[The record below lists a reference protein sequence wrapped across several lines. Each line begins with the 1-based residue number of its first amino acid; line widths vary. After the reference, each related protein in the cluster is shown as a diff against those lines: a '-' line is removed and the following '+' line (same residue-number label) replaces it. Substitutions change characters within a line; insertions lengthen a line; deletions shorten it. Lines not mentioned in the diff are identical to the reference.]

1 MLKKLANGFDRRI
14 AWGLLLTLG
23 IVIYPWVAS
32 RYYLQIASVA
42 VVFAVSIVG
51 YDFVLGRAG
60 QLSLSHAAFVGIG
73 AYTSALLAVRL
84 GMPFWI
90 SLPAAGIVAALF
102 GFAVGVPS
110 LRLRGHYLAIATLG
124 FGEIVRLVLTHWTAV
139 TNGVDGIA
147 RIPAPAFGP
156 LVIGDNI
163 GQYYLGVA
171 ILAVL
176 VWVAWR
182 INASKFGL
190 VLVAIREGET
200 AAEVMG
206 IDTGRG
212 KLMAFVLAAFYAG
225 TAGSLYA
232 YLFSYISPETFS
244 LEQSIVMLAML
255 LLGGIGSIAGAVIGA
270 VVLSFLP
277 EWLRFLKDYYLIVYG
292 IGILLM
298 MSFMPNG
305 IVGFVRERWGPIAR
319 RERRLGWRSSSKLAG
334 SANRSVD

>member
-1 MLKKLANGFDRRI
+1 MRKKLANGFDRR
-14 AWGLLLTLG
+14 AGLWVLLSLG

-42 VVFAVSIVG
+42 VVFAVAIIG

-60 QLSLSHAAFVGIG
+60 QLSLSHAAFFGIG
-73 AYTSALLAVRL
+73 AYTFALLTVRL

-90 SLPAAGIVAALF
+90 SLPAAALVAALF
-102 GFAVGVPS
+102 GLAVGVPS

-124 FGEIVRLVLTHWTAV
+124 FGEIVRLVLTHWNEL

-156 LVIGDNI
+156 LVLGDNI
-163 GQYYLGVA
+163 GQYYLVVA
-171 ILAVL
+171 SLAL
-176 VWVAWR
+176 LAWGAGR

-206 IDTGRG
+206 VDTRRG
-212 KLMAFVLAAFYAG
+212 KVMAFALGAFYAG
-225 TAGSLYA
+225 VAGSLYA
-232 YLFSYISPETFS
+232 SLFSYISPETFG

-255 LLGGIGSIAGAVIGA
+255 LLGGIGSITGAVIGA

-292 IGILLM
+292 VGILLM
-298 MSFMPNG
+298 MSFMPSG
-305 IVGFVRERWGPIAR
+305 IVGFLRSRLARGAGRERK
-319 RERRLGWRSSSKLAG
+319 LSWRSSSKLA
-334 SANRSVD
+334 D

>member
-1 MLKKLANGFDRRI
+1 MLA
-14 AWGLLLTLG
+14 LG
-23 IVIYPWVAS
+23 VLVFPWVAS
-32 RYYLQIASVA
+32 RYYLQIASIA
-42 VVFAVSIVG
+42 AVFAVSVVG

-90 SLPAAGIVAALF
+90 ALPAAGIVAALF
-102 GFAVGVPS
+102 GFAIGIPS

-124 FGEIVRLVLTHWTAV
+124 FGEIVRLILTHWTEV

-156 LVIGDNI
+156 LVIDDRI
-163 GQYYLGVA
+163 GQYYLVVG
-171 ILAVL
+171 ILGIL
-176 VWVAWR
+176 VWIAWR
-182 INASKFGL
+182 INASKFGF
-190 VLVAIREGET
+190 VFAAIREGEI

-212 KLMAFVLAAFYAG
+212 KITAFMLSAFYAG
-225 TAGSLYA
+225 MAGSLYA
-232 YLFSYISPETFS
+232 YLYSYISPETFG

-255 LLGGIGSIAGAVIGA
+255 LLGGIGSIAGAIIGA

-292 IGILLM
+292 TGILLM
-298 MSFMPNG
+298 MLFMPTG
-305 IVGFVRERWGPIAR
+305 IVGFFRERFGGAMR
-319 RERRLGWRSSSKLAG
+319 RERSMTWRSSSKPA
-334 SANRSVD
+334 D

>member
-1 MLKKLANGFDRRI
+1 MRKKLVNAFDRRV
-14 AWGLLLTLG
+14 ALWLLLALG
-23 IVIYPWVAS
+23 IVVYPWVAS

-42 VVFAVSIVG
+42 VVFAVALVG

-60 QLSLSHAAFVGIG
+60 QLSLSHAAFFGIG
-73 AYTSALLAVRL
+73 AYTFALLAVRL
-84 GMPFWI
+84 RMPFWI
-90 SLPAAGIVAALF
+90 ALPAAAIVAALF
-102 GFAVGVPS
+102 GLAVGIPS

-124 FGEIVRLVLTHWTAV
+124 FGEIVRLILTRWTEV

-156 LVIGDNI
+156 FIIGDNI
-163 GQYYLGVA
+163 GQYYLVVATLA
-171 ILAVL
+171 ILA
-176 VWVAWR
+176 WVAWR

-206 IDTGRG
+206 VDTRRG
-212 KLMAFVLAAFYAG
+212 KVMAFVLGAFYAG
-225 TAGSLYA
+225 IAGSLYA
-232 YLFSYISPETFS
+232 SLFSYISPETFG

-292 IGILLM
+292 VGILLM
-298 MSFMPNG
+298 MSFMPSG
-305 IVGFVRERWGPIAR
+305 IVGFIREWIAR
-319 RERRLGWRSSSKLAG
+319 TMRGERRLGWLPFSKLAG
-334 SANRSVD
+334 

>member
-1 MLKKLANGFDRRI
+1 
-14 AWGLLLTLG
+14 
-23 IVIYPWVAS
+23 
-32 RYYLQIASVA
+32 
-42 VVFAVSIVG
+42 
-51 YDFVLGRAG
+51 
-60 QLSLSHAAFVGIG
+60 
-73 AYTSALLAVRL
+73 
-84 GMPFWI
+84 
-90 SLPAAGIVAALF
+90 
-102 GFAVGVPS
+102 
-110 LRLRGHYLAIATLG
+110 
-124 FGEIVRLVLTHWTAV
+124 
-139 TNGVDGIA
+139 
-147 RIPAPAFGP
+147 
-156 LVIGDNI
+156 
-163 GQYYLGVA
+163 
-171 ILAVL
+171 
-176 VWVAWR
+176 
-182 INASKFGL
+182 
-190 VLVAIREGET
+190 
-200 AAEVMG
+200 
-206 IDTGRG
+206 
-212 KLMAFVLAAFYAG
+212 MAFVLAAFYAG